1 MSTDATDL
9 PKKNHKG
16 AGRPHKVIDPKL
28 IQKLASIQ
36 CTKEE
41 IAAVCGC
48 SVDTLER
55 NFADVIKAGKE
66 NGKAS
71 LRRNQW
77 KIAESGNAS
86 MSIFLGK
93 VYLNQKDESY
103 SAPQYSQIVVE
114 RG

>member
-16 AGRPHKVIDPKL
+16 AGRPHKVIDPEL
-28 IQKLASIQ
+28 IRKLAKIQ
-36 CTKEE
+36 CTQEE

-48 SVDTLER
+48 SVDTLDR
-55 NFADVIKAGKE
+55 NYAEIIKDGKE
-66 NGKAS
+66 DGKAS
-71 LRRNQW
+71 LRRLQF

-103 SAPQYSQIVVE
+103 SAPQYSQIIVE